1 MQPEE
6 SANNNP
12 LNPIGKG
19 RNKGQLDPIDPSKA
33 EKIFKLKKKGHSY
46 GEIAKELG
54 ISTFTAHGY
63 VTKAAREYTKS
74 VTKAQGRALV
84 MAQARLDDFLKA
96 IYDDC
101 LQGDLKDRLK
111 AIDTALKIVAAQTK
125 LSGLDQPSV
134 TQALSITANMGD
146 AEVHNTL
153 RTLAPLL
160 NRKVIDHGNDQD

>member
-1 MQPEE
+1 
-6 SANNNP
+6 
-12 LNPIGKG
+12 
-19 RNKGQLDPIDPSKA
+19 
-33 EKIFKLKKKGHSY
+33 
-46 GEIAKELG
+46 
-54 ISTFTAHGY
+54 
-63 VTKAAREYTKS
+63 
-74 VTKAQGRALV
+74 